1 MKLKNI
7 NKLVIGHL
15 NINSLPSKFCQLKLI
30 IEKNID
36 ILVITETK
44 LDSSFPSSQFKI
56 EGFSMP
62 YRCDRNRLGGGVI
75 VYVRDDIPN
84 KQLIKHKLPEDIE
97 GVFVEVN
104 LRKTKWLIF
113 GAYRPPCQSVKY
125 FFKHV
130 GFALDTYR

>member
-1 MKLKNI
+1 
-7 NKLVIGHL
+7 
-15 NINSLPSKFCQLKLI
+15 
-30 IEKNID
+30 
-36 ILVITETK
+36 
-44 LDSSFPSSQFKI
+44 
-56 EGFSMP
+56 MP

-113 GAYRPPCQSVKY
+113 GAYRPSYQPVEY

-130 GFALDTYR
+130 GFTLDTYRQLARKLYEICHRCISR